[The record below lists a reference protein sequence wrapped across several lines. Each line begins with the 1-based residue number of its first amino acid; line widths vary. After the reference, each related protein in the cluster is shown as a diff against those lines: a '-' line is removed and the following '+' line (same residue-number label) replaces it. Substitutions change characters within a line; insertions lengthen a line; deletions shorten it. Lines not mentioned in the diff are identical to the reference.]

1 MKFSLSLRIL
11 GLDHYQFLC
20 LRQATASVA
29 SWNSP
34 FNLIH
39 LFTRA
44 LLNSHWLVTLEWKP
58 FLQLI
63 LIISKP
69 SNLRPHIWIK
79 PYSFLL
85 SMLARSTYIIYISY
99 NKLLQIWDYTKSY
112 NFVSFTVSLLVNIFS
127 FDYIITHVTCLV
139 VWAFCY
145 WPLIHLFT

>member
-1 MKFSLSLRIL
+1 MSPFNMKFSLSLRIL
-11 GLDHYQFLC
+11 GLDHYRFLC
-20 LRQATASVA
+20 SCRATASVA

-34 FNLIH
+34 FDLIH

-79 PYSFLL
+79 SYSFLL

-99 NKLLQIWDYTKSY
+99 NKLLQIWDYAKLY
-112 NFVSFTVSLLVNIFS
+112 NFVSFTIPLLVSIFS
-127 FDYIITHVTCLV
+127 FDYIITHVLLYEPFV
-139 VWAFCY
+139 
-145 WPLIHLFT
+145 IDH

>member
-1 MKFSLSLRIL
+1 MTPFNMKFSLSLRIL
-11 GLDHYQFLC
+11 GLDHYRFLC
-20 LRQATASVA
+20 SRQATASVG

-34 FNLIH
+34 FDLIH

-99 NKLLQIWDYTKSY
+99 NKLLQIWDYAKSY
-112 NFVSFTVSLLVNIFS
+112 NFVSFTIPLLVNIFS
-127 FDYIITHVTCLV
+127 FDYIITHVLLYEP
-139 VWAFCY
+139 F
-145 WPLIHLFT
+145 IIDH

>member
-1 MKFSLSLRIL
+1 MTPFNMKFSLSLRIL
-11 GLDHYQFLC
+11 GLDHYRFLC
-20 LRQATASVA
+20 SRQATASVA

-34 FNLIH
+34 FDIIH

-63 LIISKP
+63 LIISMP

-79 PYSFLL
+79 PYSLLL

-99 NKLLQIWDYTKSY
+99 NKLLQIWDYAKSY
-112 NFVSFTVSLLVNIFS
+112 NFVSFTIPLLVNIFS
-127 FDYIITHVTCLV
+127 FDYIITHVLLYEPFV
-139 VWAFCY
+139 
-145 WPLIHLFT
+145 IDH

>member
-11 GLDHYQFLC
+11 GLDHYRFLC
-20 LRQATASVA
+20 SRQATASVA

-34 FNLIH
+34 FDLIH

-79 PYSFLL
+79 PYSLLL

-99 NKLLQIWDYTKSY
+99 NKLLQIGDYA
-112 NFVSFTVSLLVNIFS
+112 NVSFTIPLLVNIFS
-127 FDYIITHVTCLV
+127 FNYIITHVLLYEPFV
-139 VWAFCY
+139 
-145 WPLIHLFT
+145 IDH

>member
-1 MKFSLSLRIL
+1 MTPFNMKSSLSLRIF
-11 GLDHYQFLC
+11 GLDHYRFLC
-20 LRQATASVA
+20 SRQATASIA
-29 SWNSP
+29 SRNSP
-34 FNLIH
+34 FDLIY
-39 LFTRA
+39 LFTRV

-99 NKLLQIWDYTKSY
+99 NKLLQIWDYA
-112 NFVSFTVSLLVNIFS
+112 NVSFTIHLFVNIFS
-127 FDYIITHVTCLV
+127 FNYIITHVLLYEPFV
-139 VWAFCY
+139 
-145 WPLIHLFT
+145 IDH